1 MGSQGGAGDERFE
14 LLASIAAVANGTLP
28 LEETV
33 DRLLGI
39 VVPAFADFATIV
51 AAGDGGSWRRLGARL
66 GPPATPEDEERLRR
80 RQRVSE
86 APLGMSD
93 PQRAASLLVSQLTD
107 AHLQS
112 AAVDQADL
120 ELLRSLGLGS
130 ALFVPL
136 RARGRTLG
144 ALGCAVR
151 ADRGPYDAEDVRF
164 AEVMSGRIALA
175 LDAAGLSETVS
186 GLERRFEVALQSLAE
201 AVLVRD
207 ASGAIVFAN
216 PAAAQLLE
224 VASPDDVVGA
234 PRGAFMRRYAV
245 TDPLGGVLE
254 FADLPSAR
262 AARGEHPE
270 PMLVRNVNRQ
280 TGRER
285 WFVDKA
291 SPVFDRTGNVSLV
304 VTIVEDVTEVK
315 RAEVTQ
321 RLLAEAGRELSSS
334 LDYEQTLQRVARL
347 AVPDFADWCG
357 VRIRGA
363 GELLDQVA
371 VAHVDP
377 AKVTLAR
384 EFGERYPSR
393 LSDPR
398 GVAEVIRT
406 GEPQVINITEEL
418 LAATDAS
425 EEQIEFVR
433 QLEMRSL
440 LIVPLAVAG
449 KPPIGAL
456 TLVRAES
463 GRAFTDDDLTTA
475 LELGRR
481 AGTAVENARLYTEL
495 SQIAGTLQQS
505 LLPPELPDLP
515 GVRLASLY
523 RAAGTQNDVGG
534 DFYDVFAV
542 PSGWVAV
549 VGDVAGRGA
558 EAAALTSLARYTL
571 RTASRLLDD
580 PLGAVQQLNLAL
592 LERSRLSLVSVCY
605 VLVREDGDQM
615 SADVILA
622 GHPPAYRLH
631 EGEPEPVGAFA
642 PFLGLE
648 DTGGWQISSVELAAG
663 DQLVLYTD
671 GVTDTVGET
680 ERFGERRLAEALR
693 GSPSADDTVRQVHD
707 ALYQFARGP
716 QSDDT
721 AILVLE
727 RIPARLPAGSRVR

>member
-1 MGSQGGAGDERFE
+1 MGSQRGAADERFE
-14 LLASIAAVANGTLP
+14 LLAGIAAVANGTLR

-39 VVPAFADFATIV
+39 IVPAFADFATIV
-51 AAGDGGSWRRLGARL
+51 AAGDGGIWRRLGARL
-66 GPPATPEDEERLRR
+66 GPPATPQDEERLRR

-93 PQRAASLLVSQLTD
+93 PRRATSLLVPQLTED
-107 AHLQS
+107 HLQS

-120 ELLRSLGLGS
+120 ELLRSLRLGS

-151 ADRGPYDAEDVRF
+151 MDRERYDGQDVRF

-175 LDAAGLSETVS
+175 LDAAGLSETIT
-186 GLERRFEVALQSLAE
+186 GLELRFEVVLQKLAE

-234 PRGAFMRRYAV
+234 PRGDFMRRYAV
-245 TDPLGGVLE
+245 TDPLGGALE

-291 SPVFDRTGNVSLV
+291 SPVFDPAGDVSLV

-334 LDYEQTLQRVARL
+334 LNYEQTLQRVARL

-357 VRIRGA
+357 VRVRGA

-393 LSDPR
+393 LSDRR
-398 GVAEVIRT
+398 GVAQVIRT
-406 GEPQVINITEEL
+406 GEPQVIHISEEL
-418 LAATDAS
+418 LAAADAS

-440 LIVPLAVAG
+440 LIAPLAVAG
-449 KPPIGAL
+449 QPPIGAL

-463 GRAFTDDDLTTA
+463 GRAFTDDDLTVA

-481 AGTAVENARLYTEL
+481 AGAAVENARLYTEL

-505 LLPPELPDLP
+505 LLPPELPDLA
-515 GVRLASLY
+515 GFRLASLY
-523 RAAGTQNDVGG
+523 RAAGSQNDVGG
-534 DFYDVFAV
+534 DFYDVFSV
-542 PSGWVAV
+542 PSGWIAV

-580 PLGAVQQLNLAL
+580 PIAAVQELNLAL
-592 LERSRLSLVSVCY
+592 LERPRLSLVSVCY
-605 VLVREDGDQM
+605 VLVREERERM
-615 SADVILA
+615 SAEVILA

-642 PFLGLE
+642 PFLGL
-648 DTGGWQISSVELAAG
+648 DGAGGWRTTSVELAAG

-671 GVTDTVGET
+671 GVIDTVGEAD
-680 ERFGERRLAEALR
+680 RFGERRLADALR
-693 GSPSADDTVRQVHD
+693 GSSSAGDTVRQVHD
-707 ALYQFARGP
+707 ALRDFARGP

-727 RIPARLPAGSRVR
+727 RVPARLPAGSRVR